1 VSASLTIV
9 LVGLMGSGKTTVGK
23 RVARL
28 LNCEF
33 VDLDD
38 VVSKSHGASVREI
51 FSQYG
56 EEVFRDYESA
66 ALASTLTDRNSSL
79 VLATGGGAVIRQ
91 SNRKIITESAD
102 HVVWLDARVDDL
114 VNRTQSNSG
123 RPLLD
128 GDPRAVLS
136 GLMDARRAWYESVA
150 TMKVET
156 QNHTAAQVAEMI
168 VAAVGPKV
176 ES

>member
-33 VDLDD
+33 IDLDD
-38 VVSKSHGASVREI
+38 VVSKSHGTSVREI
-51 FSQYG
+51 FSQHG
-56 EEVFRDYESA
+56 EEAFRDYESV
-66 ALASTLTDRNSSL
+66 ALAETLSNRSSSL

-91 SNRKIITESAD
+91 SNREIISASAD

-128 GDPRAVLS
+128 GDPRAVLDA
-136 GLMDARRAWYESVA
+136 LMDARRAWYESVA
-150 TMKVET
+150 TMKVDT
-156 QNHTAAQVAEMI
+156 QNHTASQVAETI
-168 VAAVGPKV
+168 AAAVGPKV

>member
-1 VSASLTIV
+1 
-9 LVGLMGSGKTTVGK
+9 MGSGKTTVGK

-33 VDLDD
+33 IDLDD
-38 VVSKSHGASVREI
+38 VVIKSHGGSVRDI
-51 FSQYG
+51 FFQHG
-56 EEVFRDYESA
+56 EELFRDYESA
-66 ALASTLTDRNSSL
+66 ALAETLTDRNSSL

-91 SNRKIITESAD
+91 SNREIISASAD
-102 HVVWLDARVDDL
+102 HVVWLDAHVDDL
-114 VNRTQSNSG
+114 VNRTQTNSG

-128 GDPRAVLS
+128 GDPHAVLAA
-136 GLMDARRAWYESVA
+136 LMDARQAWYEVLA

-156 QNHTAAQVAEMI
+156 QNHTPSQVAETI
-168 VAAVGPKV
+168 VGAIGPKV